1 MKFYFELQIGRCI
14 QLDKIMITGATG
26 NLGSWTINH
35 LLDNRR
41 ISANQIIAL
50 VRDKRKAEPLAEKGI
65 ELRIGTYDDQ
75 NSLEAAFKEVD
86 KLLFISSAEL
96 DNTKRLN
103 QNYNV
108 VMAAKSAQI
117 GHIFY
122 VGLAHP
128 EIRAY
133 GLEDVELATEHA
145 IRAVNVP
152 FTFLR
157 NGTYLDEVA
166 RDLNAAV
173 KHGELLS
180 STNGRGFNYVLR
192 RDLALVNATV
202 LTEEGHQNKT
212 YELVRSKII
221 TFSEMASVLS
231 RLVGKGI
238 PYRETPSNLTIEKLI
253 ESGVK
258 KGSAESLVNT
268 FHKAI
273 ADQKFLSTSKD
284 LERLLG
290 NQLTPLDQSIES
302 LLK

>member
-1 MKFYFELQIGRCI
+1 ME
-14 QLDKIMITGATG
+14 KIMITGATG
-26 NLGSWTINH
+26 KLGGLSINH
-35 LLDNRR
+35 LLDKRG

-50 VRDKRKAEPLAEKGI
+50 VRDKQKAEHLAEKGI
-65 ELRIGTYDDQ
+65 ELRIGTYDDL
-75 NSLEAAFKEVD
+75 NSLQSAFQGVS

-96 DNTKRLN
+96 DNTTRLK

-108 VMAAKSAQI
+108 VMAAKSAKV

-122 VGLAHP
+122 VGLANP

-133 GLEDVELATEHA
+133 GLEDVELAIEHA
-145 IRAVNVP
+145 IRAVNLP

-157 NGTYLDEVA
+157 NSTYLDEVA

-180 STNGRGFNYVLR
+180 STSGKAFNYVLR
-192 RDLALVNATV
+192 RDLALVNAMV
-202 LTEEGHQNKT
+202 LTEEGHKNKT
-212 YELVRSKII
+212 YELVRSKLI

-231 RLVGKGI
+231 RIVGEEISYK
-238 PYRETPSNLTIEKLI
+238 ETPSNLTIEKLI

-258 KGSAESLVNT
+258 RGSAESLVNT

-290 NQLTPLDQSIES
+290 DQLTPLDQSIES